1 MKTDD
6 LISMLAAGP
15 DLRPPAVPTTRIA
28 ATTGAALL
36 VSLLLMLLLLG
47 VRADLGQAIQ
57 GGAFWQKV
65 LFVATLAAGGAI
77 ASKRLAVPGASV
89 RRAAMLVAAPVVL
102 MWAVA
107 VLVLAGAAPEQ
118 RPALFLGSTWRLCPW
133 LIGALSLP
141 IFAALLHAMHALA
154 PTRLRLAGA
163 AAGLTAGALAATVY
177 CLHCP
182 EVAAPFVAFWYL
194 VGVLLPT
201 ALGALIGPRVLA
213 W

>member
-15 DLRPPAVPTTRIA
+15 DVRPPALPTTRIA
-28 ATTGAALL
+28 ATTGVALL
-36 VSLLLMLLLLG
+36 VSLLLMMLLLG
-47 VRADLGQAIQ
+47 VRADLDQAMQ

-65 LFVATLAAGGAI
+65 LFVAALAAGGAI
-77 ASKRLAVPGASV
+77 ASKRLAIPGASTA
-89 RRAAMLVAAPVVL
+89 RAAMLVAAPVVL
-102 MWAVA
+102 MWAFA
-107 VLVLAGAAPEQ
+107 ALVLAGAAPEQ
-118 RPALFLGSTWRLCPW
+118 RMSLFLGSTWRVCPW

-141 IFAALLHAMHALA
+141 IFGALLHAMRALA
-154 PTRLRLAGA
+154 PTRLRWAGA
-163 AAGLTAGALAATVY
+163 AAGFTAGALAAVIY

-194 VGVLLPT
+194 VGVLLPA